1 MKRILF
7 LLMLIIFCMVAPV
20 QQTNAQ
26 IPILQIIQEGIK
38 KVIVAVDLEIQR
50 IQTKTIWL
58 QNTQKVLENEMSQLK
73 LTDITS
79 WVQKQK
85 DLYAN
90 YYQELKE
97 VKSAIV
103 YYQKVKEIMNEQ
115 VQLVN
120 TYKQAFA
127 LFQQDKNFTPDEI
140 DYMYKIYSGILDESV
155 KNLDQIFIVINAFS
169 TQMTDE
175 QRLAII
181 DKAASQIDQNYSDLK
196 EFNAQNIQ
204 ISLQRAKEYNDVDVV
219 KQLYGIQ

>member
-1 MKRILF
+1 
-7 LLMLIIFCMVAPV
+7 MVAPV